1 MLALSLRHY
10 NQGLTAAS
18 RQQAEDGEDQASP
31 ILSFKEKGLASPSP
45 LFRCTPLRSS
55 ITLRRDPSC
64 QTGSTN
70 AHANPAQPP
79 SLCDL
84 RQVTRCSEPRLLP
97 LGFREPLC

>member
-31 ILSFKEKGLASPSP
+31 
-45 LFRCTPLRSS
+45 LFCCTSLRSS

-97 LGFREPLC
+97 LGFRELLC